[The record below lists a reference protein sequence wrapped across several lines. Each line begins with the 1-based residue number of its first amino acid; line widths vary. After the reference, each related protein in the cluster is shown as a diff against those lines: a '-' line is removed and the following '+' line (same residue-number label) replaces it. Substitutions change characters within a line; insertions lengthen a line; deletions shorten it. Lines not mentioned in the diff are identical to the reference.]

1 MDLEEL
7 LREQHYLYI
16 SSHFFLLPVF
26 LAIYQDRYDILLI
39 SVSILITS
47 ILRWGNNTQ
56 VIYQYI
62 DHNWVKIVFVYLLY
76 SLFIMF
82 YEFGISDIEIVYIL
96 GITFSICF
104 YFLIETIS
112 YYMGYYRWVIPFHL
126 YVHFYSILSF
136 ILLLNYNYDFLKIL
150 KTNLILKT

>member
-1 MDLEEL
+1 MNLEEL
-7 LREQHYLYI
+7 IREQHYLYI
-16 SSHFFLLPVF
+16 SSHFFLFPVF
-26 LAIYQDRYDILLI
+26 LAIYQDRYDVLLI
-39 SVSILITS
+39 SVSVLITS
-47 ILRWGNNTQ
+47 LLRWGNRTQ

-82 YEFGISDIEIVYIL
+82 YEFGISDIEMVYIL
-96 GITFSICF
+96 GMTFSICF
-104 YFLIETIS
+104 YFLIETIL
-112 YYMGYYRWVIPFHL
+112 YCMEYYRWVIPFHL

-136 ILLLNYNYDFLKIL
+136 ILLLNYNYDFLKVL

>member
-1 MDLEEL
+1 MNLEEL
-7 LREQHYLYI
+7 IREQHYLYI

-82 YEFGISDIEIVYIL
+82 YEFGISDIEMVYIL

-104 YFLIETIS
+104 YFLIETIL
-112 YYMGYYRWVIPFHL
+112 YCMEYYRLVIPFHL

-136 ILLLNYNYDFLKIL
+136 ILLLNYNYDFLKVL

>member
-47 ILRWGNNTQ
+47 ILRWGNSTQ

-82 YEFGISDIEIVYIL
+82 YEFGISDIEMVYIL
-96 GITFSICF
+96 GMTFSICF
-104 YFLIETIS
+104 YFLIETIL
-112 YYMGYYRWVIPFHL
+112 YYMGYYRWVIPFNL

-136 ILLLNYNYDFLKIL
+136 IQLLNYNYDFLKVL

>member
-82 YEFGISDIEIVYIL
+82 YEFGISDIEMVYIL

-104 YFLIETIS
+104 YFLIETIL
-112 YYMGYYRWVIPFHL
+112 YDMGYYRWVIPFHL

-136 ILLLNYNYDFLKIL
+136 ILLLNYNYDFLKVL

>member
-47 ILRWGNNTQ
+47 ILRWGNRTQ

-82 YEFGISDIEIVYIL
+82 YEFGISDIEMVYIL
-96 GITFSICF
+96 GMTFSICF
-104 YFLIETIS
+104 YFLIETIL

-136 ILLLNYNYDFLKIL
+136 ILLLNYNYDFLKVL

>member
-39 SVSILITS
+39 SVSVLITS
-47 ILRWGNNTQ
+47 ILRWGNRTQ

-82 YEFGISDIEIVYIL
+82 YEFGISDIEMVYIL
-96 GITFSICF
+96 GMTFSICF
-104 YFLIETIS
+104 YFLIETIL
-112 YYMGYYRWVIPFHL
+112 YCMEYYRLVIPFHL

-136 ILLLNYNYDFLKIL
+136 ILLLNYNYDFLKVL

>member
-7 LREQHYLYI
+7 IREQHFLYI

-26 LAIYQDRYDILLI
+26 LAIYQDRYDLLWI
-39 SVSILITS
+39 FVSVLITS
-47 ILRWGNNTQ
+47 LLRWGNRTQ

-82 YEFGISDIEIVYIL
+82 YSL
-96 GITFSICF
+96 
-104 YFLIETIS
+104 
-112 YYMGYYRWVIPFHL
+112 
-126 YVHFYSILSF
+126 F
-136 ILLLNYNYDFLKIL
+136 IHYLFF
-150 KTNLILKT
+150 

>member
-1 MDLEEL
+1 MNLEEL
-7 LREQHYLYI
+7 IREQHYLYI
-16 SSHFFLLPVF
+16 SSHFFLFPVF

-39 SVSILITS
+39 SVSVLITS
-47 ILRWGNNTQ
+47 ILRWGNRTQ

-82 YEFGISDIEIVYIL
+82 YEFGISDIEMVYIL
-96 GITFSICF
+96 GMTFSICF
-104 YFLIETIS
+104 YFLIETIL
-112 YYMGYYRWVIPFHL
+112 YCMEYYRLVIPFHL

-136 ILLLNYNYDFLKIL
+136 ILLLNYNYDFLKVL

>member
-1 MDLEEL
+1 MNLEEL
-7 LREQHYLYI
+7 TSEQNYLYI

-47 ILRWGNNTQ
+47 LLRWGNRTK

-62 DHNWVKIVFVYLLY
+62 DHNWVKIIFVYLLY
-76 SLFIMF
+76 SLIIMF
-82 YEFGISDIEIVYIL
+82 YEFGISDIEMVYIL
-96 GITFSICF
+96 GMPFSICF
-104 YFLIETIS
+104 YFLIETLL

-126 YVHFYSILSF
+126 YVHFYSILFF
-136 ILLLNYNYDFLKIL
+136 ILLLNYNCDFLKVLKTNFIL
-150 KTNLILKT
+150 KT

>member
-7 LREQHYLYI
+7 IREQHFLYI

-26 LAIYQDRYDILLI
+26 LAIYQDRYDLLWI
-39 SVSILITS
+39 FVSVLITS
-47 ILRWGNNTQ
+47 LLRWGNRTQ

-82 YEFGISDIEIVYIL
+82 YECEINDIEVVYML
-96 GITFSICF
+96 GMTFSVCF
-104 YFLIETIS
+104 YFLIETIL
-112 YYMGYYRWVIPFHL
+112 YCMGYYRWMIPLHL
-126 YVHFYSILSF
+126 YVHFYSILCF
-136 ILLLNYNYDFLKIL
+136 IILLNYNFDFMKVL
-150 KTNLILKT
+150 KTNLLLKT